1 MKEIMKVTDYFTV
14 EELRVLS
21 SLSSV
26 AVLELKKSLPTV
38 EDESAIEKLTNELL
52 ILDSLKF
59 KSGQYLKRINK

>member
-1 MKEIMKVTDYFTV
+1 MKVTDYFTV

-21 SLSSV
+21 SISSV

-38 EDESAIEKLTNELL
+38 EDESAIEKLINELV

-59 KSGQYLKRINK
+59 KSGQYLKRISK

>member
-1 MKEIMKVTDYFTV
+1 MKITDFFTV

-21 SLSSV
+21 SISSI
-26 AVLELKKSLPTV
+26 AALELKKSLPTV
-38 EDESAIEKLTNELL
+38 ENDSAIEKLTNELL

>member
-1 MKEIMKVTDYFTV
+1 MKVTDYFTV

-21 SLSSV
+21 SISSV

-52 ILDSLKF
+52 ILDNLKF
-59 KSGQYLKRINK
+59 KSSQYLKRINK